1 MKPVKVRPL
10 DLGKYPTRIRSRP
23 LAHSAEWVA
32 GVLALIWVGAVLT
45 YVLRQP
51 PEVQSTLNVMLTL
64 VVVFLPL
71 SLIFGVLIT
80 LRSVRALRDEASRLQ
95 ASVDAMR
102 KAFLSGQ
109 NHIDPAMQPAV
120 ARKLNEIAEQTAQTQ
135 TALASIAAQVGQSYG
150 QSYGQG
156 YGQGGQIIG
165 GQIIAGHGRAAA
177 ITALPPAMR
186 PEEPPLALGTQDLAG
201 APLSVD
207 QFISAMNF
215 PDGPD
220 DTRGFAAMRAA
231 LGNRDIAKLIRA
243 AQDVLTLLSQ
253 DGIYMDDLK
262 HDPAHAEAWRRFATG
277 QRGRVVA
284 ALGGVRDRTAL
295 TLTVGRLRNDP
306 VFREAAHNFLRDF
319 DRCLTE
325 FEPSANDADL
335 TALGG
340 TRTARAFMLLG
351 RVLGTFD

>member
-23 LAHSAEWVA
+23 LAHFAEWVA

-71 SLIFGVLIT
+71 ALIFGVLIT

-102 KAFLSGQ
+102 KAFLTGQ
-109 NHIDPAMQPAV
+109 SHIDPAMQPVV

-135 TALASIAAQVGQSYG
+135 SALAILAAQVGQGFGQVG
-150 QSYGQG
+150 QS
-156 YGQGGQIIG
+156 
-165 GQIIAGHGRAAA
+165 ARAASQPV
-177 ITALPPAMR
+177 LVPPTR
-186 PEEPPLALGTQDLAG
+186 PEEPALALGTQDPSV
-201 APLSVD
+201 APLSAD
-207 QFISAMNF
+207 QFISALNF

-231 LGNRDIAKLIRA
+231 LANRDIAKLIRA
-243 AQDVLTLLSQ
+243 AQDVLTMLSQ

-262 HDPAHAEAWRRFATG
+262 HDPAAAEAWRRFATG
-277 QRGRVVA
+277 QRGAVVA
-284 ALGGVRDRTAL
+284 PLGGVRDRTAL
-295 TLTVGRLRNDP
+295 TLTVGRLRNDAA
-306 VFREAAHNFLRDF
+306 FREAAHNFLRDF
-319 DRCLTE
+319 DRCLID
-325 FEPSANDADL
+325 FEPNATDSNL
-335 TALGG
+335 TALGS
-340 TRTARAFMLLG
+340 TRTARAFMLFG